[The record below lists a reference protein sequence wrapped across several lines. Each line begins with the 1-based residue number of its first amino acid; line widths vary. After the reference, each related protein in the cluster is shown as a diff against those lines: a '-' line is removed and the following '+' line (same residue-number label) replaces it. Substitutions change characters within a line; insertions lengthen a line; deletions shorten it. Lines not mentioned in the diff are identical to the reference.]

1 MTSKYDPLDM
11 ALGLR
16 AAAPGDARGATRAG
30 RPSGPATRKGS
41 RTTPPEPPVHAKA
54 ARRQLNVRVLEQT
67 AHRLRTDTL
76 VIAGTHSTGDVIDWL
91 VEHHL
96 ADAVQALSSTSAER
110 RQGVRPRR

>member
-16 AAAPGDARGATRAG
+16 RAATGDAASATRAS
-30 RPSGPATRKGS
+30 RPSSSGPRKGS
-41 RTTPPEPPVHAKA
+41 RTVPRDSPVEAKA

-67 AHRLRTDTL
+67 AHRLRSDTL

-96 ADAVQALSSTSAER
+96 ADAVQALSSTSAQR